1 MLIYTHRKEKQ
12 ILILTKWTAVCTFA
26 NGNLCISNFNIN
38 KKDETRRKLK
48 FLYWKK
54 IRNFSR
60 CFWAFSEKSK
70 LGKGT
75 GFIFACWNAYI
86 IFAAVRDVLLLD
98 LREAFQRYMRS
109 TILYYRGHK
118 HVGYALFCAN
128 TRFPSVSSISARER
142 KKGKGLT
149 SYSQRDLRD
158 ARRDLKVVAS
168 KNC

>member
-1 MLIYTHRKEKQ
+1 M
-12 ILILTKWTAVCTFA
+12 TKWTAVCTFA

-38 KKDETRRKLK
+38 KKKDETETKI

-60 CFWAFSEKSK
+60 CFWAFSERSK
-70 LGKGT
+70 LGKET

-98 LREAFQRYMRS
+98 LREAFQRCTRS
-109 TILYYRGHK
+109 TR
-118 HVGYALFCAN
+118 LFITADISTWD
-128 TRFPSVSSISARER
+128 TRFFEQTRDFLSVSSISMWYSARER

-149 SYSQRDLRD
+149 SCSQRDLRD
-158 ARRDLKVVAS
+158 AHSAWP
-168 KNC
+168 